1 MPRDNDKNNDSRGRR
16 DRQGDGK
23 GHTGSKGRSGAARGP
38 EKKFAKRGF
47 AGKSDGDG
55 ERRPYAG
62 KSDGAKSFVKKP
74 YAGGGKPY
82 AGKRDGDD
90 RPPRRD
96 FSDSP
101 KPRFNR
107 EDRPAGDRPDR
118 GPRKEFGSR
127 PDRDGEKRPFKPRGD
142 RPNFSRDDRGGGEKR
157 PYTPRGDRPNFNRDD
172 RPPRRDDARPAGRF
186 QDKKFGEK
194 KPYTPRDRDG
204 EKRPYTPR
212 EGGGEKR
219 PYTPRGEGFR
229 KDGDRPRGDRP
240 FSARP
245 PRDGD
250 RPRGDR
256 PERKF
261 GGDKKFS
268 SRGAPDRGPRKD
280 FGSRPDRGSD
290 RADRGPRKDFGSDRG
305 DSKPWQK
312 REDRPQGDR
321 PQGDRPAGDRPFRE
335 RPKFDRPREDRGD
348 RPKFDRPRRDRNS
361 DPGRPEGR
369 TDWQEHS
376 RNEAGEDRPRR
387 ENEDDSRIFAKRPA
401 FGGRGAYRERAPDF
415 ETRAPRPE
423 PKKKSS
429 ERIAKVMARAGLA
442 SRRDAEEW
450 ITQGRVTVNGRVI
463 NSPALDVTGNDVIA
477 IDGKPLPPRE
487 RTRLFMFH
495 KPRGLMTTH
504 ADPEGRP
511 TVFDNLP
518 EGLPRLISI
527 GRLDFNTEGLLLL
540 TNDGGLARALEL
552 PDTGWLRRYRVRAHG
567 EVTQGQLDELK
578 KGVEVDGIKYGS
590 IDATLERDQGA
601 NVWLVFAIREGKNR
615 EVRNVMAHLGLEVNR
630 LIRVSYGPFQ
640 LGELEE
646 GKVEEVKTRVLR
658 EQLGEKIAAL
668 AGADFNRPMPADKSQ
683 ESSSE
688 ASHGTKPSKP
698 VSKRE
703 VIADRKG
710 RRVLVQRTGSEEA
723 RARNEE
729 EASGYG
735 PPRRPQRGYHG
746 KRDLTPRDE

>member
-1 MPRDNDKNNDSRGRR
+1 MPRDSDKNNDSRGRR
-16 DRQGDGK
+16 DRP
-23 GHTGSKGRSGAARGP
+23 GSGASRAGGGKGRSGAARGP

-47 AGKSDGDG
+47 AGKGDGDKPDG

-62 KSDGAKSFVKKP
+62 KSDGAKSFGKKP
-74 YAGGGKPY
+74 YSGGGKPY

-96 FSDSP
+96 FGDA
-101 KPRFNR
+101 PR
-107 EDRPAGDRPDR
+107 
-118 GPRKEFGSR
+118 
-127 PDRDGEKRPFKPRGD
+127 PRGD
-142 RPNFSRDDRGGGEKR
+142 RPFAGRPSRGDDGEKRSFKPREDRGGGEKR

-172 RPPRRDDARPAGRF
+172 RPPRRDRDDTRPAGRSSDRKF
-186 QDKKFGEK
+186 GDKK
-194 KPYTPRDRDG
+194 
-204 EKRPYTPR
+204 PYTPR

-219 PYTPRGEGFR
+219 SYTPRGEGFR
-229 KDGDRPRGDRP
+229 KDGDRPRGDRPFSARPSRDGDRPRGDRP

-268 SRGAPDRGPRKD
+268 RGAPDRGPRKN
-280 FGSRPDRGSD
+280 FG
-290 RADRGPRKDFGSDRG
+290 ADRGDL
-305 DSKPWQK
+305 KPWQK
-312 REDRPQGDR
+312 REDRGERDS
-321 PQGDRPAGDRPFRE
+321 RPARDGARNFDKPR
-335 RPKFDRPREDRGD
+335 FDRPRDDRGGEERPRFSRSRED
-348 RPKFDRPRRDRNS
+348 RPKFDRPRQ
-361 DPGRPEGR
+361 RPEGR
-369 TDWQEHS
+369 TDWQEHPRS
-376 RNEAGEDRPRR
+376 EAGEDRPRR
-387 ENEDDSRIFAKRPA
+387 ENEDDSKIFAKRPA
-401 FGGRGAYRERAPDF
+401 FGGRGAYRERKTEF
-415 ETRAPRPE
+415 EKRGPQP
-423 PKKKSS
+423 PKVKKSG
-429 ERIAKVMARAGLA
+429 ERIAKVVARAGLA

-477 IDGKPLPPRE
+477 VDGKPLPPRE

-567 EVTQGQLDELK
+567 DVTQAQLDELK
-578 KGVEVDGIKYGS
+578 KGVEVDGVKYGS

-640 LGELEE
+640 LGELAE
-646 GKVEEVKTRVLR
+646 GLVEEVKTRVLR
-658 EQLGEKIAAL
+658 EQLGEKIATL
-668 AGADFNRPMPADKSQ
+668 AGADFNRPMPGEKSD
-683 ESSSE
+683 EKSDDE
-688 ASHGTKPSKP
+688 TTDAPRGKKPFKP
-698 VSKRE
+698 AGKSAL
-703 VIADRKG
+703 IADSKG
-710 RRVLVQRTGSEEA
+710 RRVLVQRTGSDEA
-723 RARNEE
+723 RARNED
-729 EASGYG
+729 EANGYG
-735 PPRRPQRGYHG
+735 PPRRPKRGYHG

>member
-1 MPRDNDKNNDSRGRR
+1 MPRDNDKDNDSRGRR
-16 DRQGDGK
+16 DRPSGGQGRAG
-23 GHTGSKGRSGAARGP
+23 GGKGRSGAARGP
-38 EKKFAKRGF
+38 DKKFAKRGF
-47 AGKSDGDG
+47 AGKSDGAKPDG

-62 KSDGAKSFVKKP
+62 KSEGARSFDKKP
-74 YAGGGKPY
+74 YSGGGKPY
-82 AGKRDGDD
+82 AGKRDGD

-96 FSDSP
+96 FDA
-101 KPRFNR
+101 PR
-107 EDRPAGDRPDR
+107 P
-118 GPRKEFGSR
+118 
-127 PDRDGEKRPFKPRGD
+127 PRGD
-142 RPNFSRDDRGGGEKR
+142 RPFAGRPSRGDDGEKRSFKPREDRGGEKR

-172 RPPRRDDARPAGRF
+172 RPPRRDRASGPRDRESGPRDRDDARPASR
-186 QDKKFGEK
+186 FGEK
-194 KPYTPRDRDG
+194 KFG

-212 EGGGEKR
+212 GEGGGEKR

-229 KDGDRPRGDRP
+229 K
-240 FSARP
+240 
-245 PRDGD
+245 DGD

-280 FGSRPDRGSD
+280 FGSRPDRG
-290 RADRGPRKDFGSDRG
+290 PRKDFGDRPERG

-312 REDRPQGDR
+312 REDRGERDARPSRDGARSFDKPRFSRDDR
-321 PQGDRPAGDRPFRE
+321 GGEE
-335 RPKFDRPREDRGD
+335 RPRFSRPREDRPAGD
-348 RPKFDRPRRDRNS
+348 RPKFDRPRRDRNG
-361 DPGRPEGR
+361 DAGLPEGR
-369 TDWQEHS
+369 TDWQEHPRS
-376 RNEAGEDRPRR
+376 EPGDERPRR
-387 ENEDDSRIFAKRPA
+387 ENEDDSKIFAKRPA
-401 FGGRGAYRERAPDF
+401 FGGRGAYRERKTEF
-415 ETRAPRPE
+415 EKRGPQP
-423 PKKKSS
+423 PKVKKSG
-429 ERIAKVMARAGLA
+429 ERIAKVVSRAGLA

-450 ITQGRVTVNGRVI
+450 VTQGRVSVNGRVI
-463 NSPALDVTGNDVIA
+463 NSPALDVTANDAIT

-518 EGLPRLISI
+518 DGLPRLISI

-567 EVTQGQLDELK
+567 EVTQAQLDELK
-578 KGVEVDGIKYGS
+578 KGVEVEGVKYGS

-640 LGELEE
+640 LGELAE
-646 GKVEEVKTRVLR
+646 GQVEEVKTRVLR
-658 EQLGEKIAAL
+658 EQLGEKIASL
-668 AGADFNRPMPADKSQ
+668 AGADFNRPMPGEKSDAEKSEGE
-683 ESSSE
+683 ESD
-688 ASHGTKPSKP
+688 APRGKKPFKP
-698 VSKRE
+698 AGKNGL
-703 VIADRKG
+703 IADRKG
-710 RRVLVQRTGSEEA
+710 RRVLVQRTGSDEA

-729 EASGYG
+729 EANGYG

-746 KRDLTPRDE
+746 KRDLKPRDE

>member
-1 MPRDNDKNNDSRGRR
+1 MPRDSDKNNDSRGRR
-16 DRQGDGK
+16 DRPGGGK
-23 GHTGSKGRSGAARGP
+23 AGGKGRSGAARGP

-47 AGKSDGDG
+47 AGKGEGDG

-62 KSDGAKSFVKKP
+62 KSEGARSFGKKP

-96 FSDSP
+96 FGDAP
-101 KPRFNR
+101 RPRFNR
-107 EDRPAGDRPDR
+107 EDRPQGDRPAR
-118 GPRKEFGSR
+118 GPRKDFR
-127 PDRDGEKRPFKPRGD
+127 PREDRDGEKRPFKPRGD
-142 RPNFSRDDRGGGEKR
+142 RPNFSRDDR
-157 PYTPRGDRPNFNRDD
+157 PPRRDRKGDPGDRKGDPGD
-172 RPPRRDDARPAGRF
+172 RDDARPAGRF
-186 QDKKFGEK
+186 ADRKFS
-194 KPYTPRDRDG
+194 D
-204 EKRPYTPR
+204 KRPYTPR
-212 EGGGEKR
+212 ERDGEKR

-245 PRDGD
+245 SRDGD

-268 SRGAPDRGPRKD
+268 RGAPDRGPRKD
-280 FGSRPDRGSD
+280 FGSRSRP
-290 RADRGPRKDFGSDRG
+290 DRG

-312 REDRPQGDR
+312 REDRGDAR
-321 PQGDRPAGDRPFRE
+321 TVRAVTARASFDKPRLTARATSGGENRPAAVDV
-335 RPKFDRPREDRGD
+335 RGD
-348 RPKFDRPRRDRNS
+348 RPKFDRPRQ
-361 DPGRPEGR
+361 RPEGR
-369 TDWQEHS
+369 TDWQEHPRS
-376 RNEAGEDRPRR
+376 EVASDDRPRR
-387 ENEDDSRIFAKRPA
+387 DNEDDSKIFAKRPA
-401 FGGRGAYRERAPDF
+401 FGGRGAYRERTPEFDR
-415 ETRAPRPE
+415 RAPRAE
-423 PKKKSS
+423 PKPKKAG
-429 ERIAKVMARAGLA
+429 ERIAKVVARAGLA

-463 NSPALDVTGNDVIA
+463 NSPALDVTANDVVA
-477 IDGKPLPPRE
+477 VDGKPLPPRE
-487 RTRLFMFH
+487 RTRLFMYH

-567 EVTQGQLDELK
+567 EVTQAQLDELK
-578 KGVEVDGIKYGS
+578 KGVEVDGVKYGS

-640 LGELEE
+640 LGELAE
-646 GKVEEVKTRVLR
+646 GQVEEVKTRVLR
-658 EQLGEKIAAL
+658 EQLGEKIAA
-668 AGADFNRPMPADKSQ
+668 ARGRRFQPAD
-683 ESSSE
+683 
-688 ASHGTKPSKP
+688 AG
-698 VSKRE
+698 RE
-703 VIADRKG
+703 I
-710 RRVLVQRTGSEEA
+710 RR
-723 RARNEE
+723 
-729 EASGYG
+729 
-735 PPRRPQRGYHG
+735 RR
-746 KRDLTPRDE
+746 D